1 MRGRGRMTERRMTTD
16 ALRLGMYVSR
26 LDRPWVETPFLFQGF
41 ILEREEDLQTLRSLC
56 REVVV
61 DAERSRV
68 HVPEAAGARRRPE
81 PARTSKPVFREAVQ
95 AAARARGRGHRLVK
109 RLFQDIRLGR
119 SIDTE
124 EAQAVVAEMV
134 DNITRDADAS
144 LWITNLKNRD
154 EYTSLHC
161 LNVCVLT
168 LAYCRHLGYE
178 RDELERIG
186 LGALLH
192 DVGKARVPKEILNKP
207 GRLSDEEFAVMKRH
221 TVDGYE
227 MLSGSGK
234 LSDLTLRIVRSHHE
248 RVGGQGYPDGLAG
261 SDIPEPVLAVG
272 IADAYDALT
281 SDRPYKDGLA
291 AEKALGIL
299 HKEAPREFGAELMEG
314 FIRCVGIYPIGSLV
328 ELDSGALGL
337 VISAEPTHRLFPR
350 VLLVRS
356 PNGQTMQ
363 ERRIL
368 DLAAR
373 QETARV
379 RRVVQPRDT
388 GVDVQ
393 AVMLMESGLARAGS
407 LPVDL
412 PGTDDQ

>member
-1 MRGRGRMTERRMTTD
+1 MTEQSITTD
-16 ALRLGMYVSR
+16 SLRLGMYVSR

-41 ILEREEDLQTLRSLC
+41 TVERDEDLQTLRSLC

-68 HVPEAAGARRRPE
+68 QVPANGAAPRR
-81 PARTSKPVFREAVQ
+81 ADAKRTSKPVFREAVQ
-95 AAARARGRGHRLVK
+95 AAARTRGRGHRLIK
-109 RLFQDIRLGR
+109 RLFQDIRLGH
-119 SIDTE
+119 SVDTA
-124 EAQAVVAEMV
+124 EARDVVAEMV

-144 LWITNLKNRD
+144 LWITNLRNRD

-178 RDELERIG
+178 REELERIG

-207 GRLSDEEFAVMKRH
+207 GRLTDEEFAVMKRH
-221 TVDGYE
+221 TVDGYD
-227 MLSGSGK
+227 MLSATGT
-234 LSDLTLRIVRSHHE
+234 LPDLTLRIVRSHHE
-248 RVGGQGYPDGLAG
+248 RVGGHGYPDGLAAR
-261 SDIPEPVLAVG
+261 DIPEPVLAVG

-281 SDRPYKDGLA
+281 SDRPYKDGLP

-299 HKEAPREFGAELMEG
+299 HGEAPEEFGEELMEG
-314 FIRCVGIYPIGSLV
+314 FIRCVGIYPVGSLV
-328 ELDSGALGL
+328 ALDSGALGL
-337 VISAEPTHRLFPR
+337 VISAEPANRLSPR

-356 PNGQTMQ
+356 PDGQTVE
-363 ERRIL
+363 ERRII
-368 DLAAR
+368 DLAAQR
-373 QETARV
+373 ETARV
-379 RRVVQPRDT
+379 RRVVQPRDV

-393 AVMLMESGLARAGS
+393 AVMLMESGLVRAGS

-412 PGTDDQ
+412 PGTGDQ

>member
-1 MRGRGRMTERRMTTD
+1 MTEQRIKTD
-16 ALRLGMYVSR
+16 GLRLDMYVSR

-41 ILEREEDLQTLRSLC
+41 TLERDEDLQTLRSLC

-61 DAERSRV
+61 DTERSRV
-68 HVPEAAGARRRPE
+68 QVRAGDTARRRPE
-81 PARTSKPVFREAVQ
+81 PSRTSKPAFLEAVKS
-95 AAARARGRGHRLVK
+95 AARTRGRGHRMVK
-109 RLFQDIRLGR
+109 RLFQDVRLGR
-119 SIDTE
+119 SVDTE

-154 EYTSLHC
+154 EYNSLHC

-168 LAYCRHLGYE
+168 LAYCRYLGYE
-178 RDELERIG
+178 REELERIG
-186 LGALLH
+186 LGAVLH
-192 DVGKARVPKEILNKP
+192 DVGKARVPREILNKP
-207 GRLSDEEFAVMKRH
+207 GRLTDEEFAVMKRH
-221 TVDGYE
+221 TLDGYE
-227 MLSGSGK
+227 MLSSTGS

-248 RVGGQGYPDGLAG
+248 RVAGQGYPDGLAG
-261 SDIPEPVLAVG
+261 QDILEPVLAVG

-281 SDRPYKDGLA
+281 SDRPYKDGLS

-299 HKEAPREFGAELMEG
+299 HKEAPEEFGTELMEG
-314 FIRCVGIYPIGSLV
+314 FIRCVGISPIGSLV

-337 VISAEPTHRLFPR
+337 VISAEPANRLFPR

-356 PNGQTMQ
+356 ADGQTM
-363 ERRIL
+363 EDRRIL

-379 RRVVQPRDT
+379 RRVVQPREV

-412 PGTDDQ
+412 PGVAGQ